1 MNVYIDGDILVHR
14 CVWNS
19 DKRGTYHDIT
29 KVKEKTLNLIDTIM
43 HETMA
48 DNGKIAISGKGNF
61 RRDIFP
67 DYKANRKKEEDPEV
81 KELFSGAYK
90 FLEEELDG
98 VPAVGQEADDLLA
111 IWQTEDPGIIV
122 SIDKDML
129 QVPGTHFRML
139 KEWKYEEV
147 NEEQANFLLHK
158 QILMGDT
165 ADNIKGLPGIGPKK
179 AEALL
184 QGRGKDIKKA
194 TIKAWRDIYGKGWE
208 KELQLTTDLI
218 YLRRKENDRYLIL

>member
-1 MNVYIDGDILVHR
+1 MNVYIDGDLLVHR
-14 CVWNS
+14 CAWGN
-19 DKRGTYHDIT
+19 DI
-29 KVKEKTLNLIDTIM
+29 VGFKEKALNLIDDIM

-48 DNGKIAISGKGNF
+48 ENGKIAVSGKGNF
-61 RRDIFP
+61 RREIFP
-67 DYKANRKKEEDPEV
+67 DYKANRKKEEDPEI
-81 KELFSGAYK
+81 KELFSKAYE
-90 FLEEELDG
+90 FLREELDA

-129 QVPGTHFRML
+129 QVPGMHFNNKDWRYI
-139 KEWKYEEV
+139 EVTEEEAKY
-147 NEEQANFLLHK
+147 NLHK

-165 ADNIKGLPGIGPKK
+165 SDNIKGLPKIGPKK

-184 QGRGKDIKKA
+184 SGKGKDPQKA
-194 TIKAWRDIYGKGWE
+194 TIKAWKDIYGKGWE
-208 KELQLTTDLI
+208 EELQLTTDLI